1 MRELK
6 ISANP
11 AHDKARLGDYLKGQ
25 LGFSA
30 SLVRKVKY
38 GNVYLNGKAATM
50 RDEVTSGDSILVCFP
65 EEASEGIAP
74 LDIPLEILYED
85 DCILAVNKPVDMP
98 VHPSRGNHLPTL
110 ANAVLHYMKPP
121 FVFRAVNRL
130 DRDTS
135 GIVVIAKDAYT
146 AERLG
151 CFMRQRRFEKI
162 YLAIVTGIPA
172 ERTGRISAPIER
184 MAPDS
189 IKRTVR
195 PDGKEAITDYEVIG
209 VTEAGDA
216 ICRLHLHT
224 GRTHQIRVHMAYIG
238 HPLYSDF
245 LYGKQIGSE
254 NYRLHCTSITFPHPV
269 TEQPI
274 TISSEPDFLSPWNRY
289 Q

>member
-11 AHDKARLGDYLKGQ
+11 AHDKARLGDYLQGQ

-151 CFMRQRRFEKI
+151 C
-162 YLAIVTGIPA
+162 
-172 ERTGRISAPIER
+172 
-184 MAPDS
+184 
-189 IKRTVR
+189 
-195 PDGKEAITDYEVIG
+195 
-209 VTEAGDA
+209 
-216 ICRLHLHT
+216 
-224 GRTHQIRVHMAYIG
+224 RVN
-238 HPLYSDF
+238 P
-245 LYGKQIGSE
+245 
-254 NYRLHCTSITFPHPV
+254 
-269 TEQPI
+269 
-274 TISSEPDFLSPWNRY
+274 
-289 Q
+289 